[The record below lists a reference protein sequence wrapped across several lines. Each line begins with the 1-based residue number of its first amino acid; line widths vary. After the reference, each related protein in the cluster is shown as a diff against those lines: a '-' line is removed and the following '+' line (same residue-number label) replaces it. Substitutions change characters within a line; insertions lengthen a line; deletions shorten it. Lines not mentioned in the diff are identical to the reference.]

1 MGDLRKSMQKKVSG
15 RRVHTSG
22 ESVLATLMKIY
33 HGNRSF
39 RLNIVVST
47 VSALTKKHNVF
58 SFFFLDIVQDFV
70 FELRVHTIPWYCHV
84 SVFFVIKHLITMT
97 TGFHREQK
105 VPCFADIAWHSL
117 KYFEYVN
124 NR

>member
-1 MGDLRKSMQKKVSG
+1 MGDLRESMQKKVSG

-70 FELRVHTIPWYCHV
+70 FELPLSTYNTMVLPCV
-84 SVFFVIKHLITMT
+84 CVFCNKTFDHDDHRFPQRTKSTM
-97 TGFHREQK
+97 FCRY
-105 VPCFADIAWHSL
+105 SL
-117 KYFEYVN
+117 AFFEVL
-124 NR
+124 